1 MRRQSRSRLLTLP
14 LLLLATLFGAAFG
27 AAEMS
32 AQDLADRARM
42 AYENKEYLEA
52 ARLFAEAVKEDDDD
66 EDLLTE
72 AGDAYMALEYYDT
85 AVSYYERAYN
95 EDSRDGTINRKF
107 GMALSMLGE
116 HDEAIE
122 KLRRAY
128 KYDDQSLESRLAL
141 GAGYLAIGTDSLGQA
156 EIAILGADKAYPDN
170 PRVKAAIGDLY
181 FQRGI
186 YNLSEEFFKEA
197 IELDPNLIQSRI
209 GLAISYRKMGQR
221 GAGNEYYTMAL
232 KQANE
237 VTRSAPSEP
246 APWRLQGEILRLLK
260 KYPEAIRSLNMYR
273 QLRPD
278 DPQGDFLVAITAS
291 EAKAYSAAIDP
302 AMAILSRQDERSRL
316 FHSEAR
322 AIIARGYYSQAQQ
335 ARDENPD
342 SARYFYGKSAQAYME
357 ADDSVMTSDDLIFQ
371 GNAWLWQGDTA
382 RGVAVWGSII
392 DVYPDSC
399 DLAYKMTRT
408 FYKLGRYE
416 DLLTS
421 LDKLE
426 GACGD
431 RIPASSALLRG
442 LSLMQLERTPEA
454 IVAFQ
459 EGIGRDSTELDL
471 YYWMMNAMVSE
482 KMYDEIPAYAAAAL
496 RNIEVEGNEQ
506 KLGKINYFAGIA
518 EYNRKDMESAIA
530 FLDAATDL
538 QGDDAQAY
546 LYKAIAYHTLKDKD
560 GACTNYRKT
569 LQYDPDNKTATS
581 NLGKLGC

>member
-1 MRRQSRSRLLTLP
+1 MRRQSRIRLFLP
-14 LLLLATLFGAAFG
+14 LLFLAGMLQAGEA
-27 AAEMS
+27 S
-32 AQDLADRARM
+32 AQDLADQARM
-42 AYENKEYLEA
+42 AFENKEYLEA
-52 ARLFAEAVKEDDDD
+52 ARLFAEAVNGDREN

-85 AVSYYERAYN
+85 AATYYERAYN
-95 EDSRDGTINRKF
+95 EDSRDGTINRKY

-116 HDEAIE
+116 HDAAIE

-141 GAGYLAIGTDSLGQA
+141 GAGYLAIGNDSLGQA
-156 EIAILGADKAYPDN
+156 EIAILGADKAFPNN

-197 IELDPNLIQSRI
+197 IELDPTLIQSRV
-209 GLAISYRKMGQR
+209 GLAVSYRKMGQR

-232 KQANE
+232 SQANE
-237 VTRSAPSEP
+237 VTRLAPNEP
-246 APWRLQGEILRLLK
+246 TPWRLQGEILRLLK
-260 KYPEAIRSLNMYR
+260 KYPEAIQSLNRYR

-278 DPQGDFLVAITAS
+278 DPQGDFLVAVTAS
-291 EAKAYSAAIDP
+291 EANAYSAAIDP
-302 AMAILSRQDERSRL
+302 ALAILSRNDDRSKA

-322 AIIARGYYSQAQQ
+322 AIIARGYYSLAQQ

-342 SARYFYGKSAQAYME
+342 SARYYYGKSAQAYTE
-357 ADDSVMTSDDLIFQ
+357 ADDSVMTSNDLIFQ

-382 RGVAVWGSII
+382 RGVAAWGSII

-399 DLAYKMTRT
+399 GLAYTMTRT

-416 DLLTS
+416 ELLAS
-421 LDKLE
+421 LDKIE
-426 GACGD
+426 AICGD
-431 RIPASSALLRG
+431 RLPAAAGLLRG
-442 LSLMQLERTPEA
+442 LSLMQLERTSDA

-459 EGIGRDSTELDL
+459 EGIGRDSSDIDS
-471 YYWMMNAMVSE
+471 YYWMMNALVSE
-482 KMYDEIPAYAAAAL
+482 KRFDEIPAYARAAI

-518 EYNRKDMESAIA
+518 EYNRKDMEAAIA

-538 QGDDAQAY
+538 QADDAQAY
-546 LYKAIAYHTLKDKD
+546 LYKAIAYHTLKDKEN
-560 GACTNYRKT
+560 ACQNYRKT
-569 LQYDPDNKTATS
+569 LQYAPDNKTASS